1 MENKKWK
8 NYWKENKL
16 KGRKNIEESEKE
28 IIRLKKWMKVKTRE
42 EMAGM
47 KRERKKKTKSLGGEN
62 AREEGRLQIGHTLL
76 SWPLQ
81 TNSA

>member
-1 MENKKWK
+1 MDESKDKRRNGGGGGVV
-8 NYWKENKL
+8 WKE
-16 KGRKNIEESEKE
+16 
-28 IIRLKKWMKVKTRE
+28 KT
-42 EMAGM
+42 
-47 KRERKKKTKSLGGEN
+47 KKKTKILGGEN